1 MITTGVLHIFAS
13 MKHISILI
21 PHKAILGSIE
31 GPRQLLTQINHF
43 ANSRRQPALF
53 KVEFVGLKK
62 ETPISGGLYTIH
74 SDHLIDE
81 VKRTD
86 LIIIPAVDGDLSEAM
101 EANKEFIPFINHH
114 YKNGAEVA
122 SLCLGAFILA
132 STGLLDGKKCATHW
146 MAANEFRKFFPDVTL
161 ITDKIITDERG
172 IYTSGGAYSYLNL
185 ILYLIEKYVGREM
198 AILCA
203 KVFAIEIERTSQS
216 SFIMFSGQKDH
227 EDASIRQA
235 QEFIEQ
241 NFQEKITVDQ
251 IADQLS
257 IGRRNLERRFKKAT
271 SNTVVEYIQRV
282 KVEAVKK
289 SLETD
294 RKTINELM
302 YQVGYNDTKSFR
314 TIFKKITGLSPVEY
328 KNKYSREAVS

>member
-1 MITTGVLHIFAS
+1 

-21 PHKAILGSIE
+21 PKGAILGSIE

-53 KVEFVGLKK
+53 KIQLVGLTR
-62 ETPISGGLYTIH
+62 ETPITGGLYTIH
-74 SDHLIDE
+74 SDLLLDE
-81 VKRTD
+81 VKKTD
-86 LIIIPAVDGDLSEAM
+86 LIIIPAVDGDLKTAM
-101 EANKEFIPFINHH
+101 EANADFIPFINRH

-132 STGLLDGKKCATHW
+132 GTGLLDGKKCATHW
-146 MAANEFRKFFPDVTL
+146 LATNEFRKFFPKVQL
-161 ITDKIITDERG
+161 ITEKIITDERG

-185 ILYLIEKYVGREM
+185 ILYLIEKYAGREL

-203 KVFAIEIERTSQS
+203 KVFAIEIERSSQS
-216 SFIMFSGQKDH
+216 PFIMFSGQKDH
-227 EDASIRQA
+227 EDESVKKA
-235 QEFIEQ
+235 QDFIEQ

-251 IADQLS
+251 IADQLA

-282 KVEAVKK
+282 KMEAVKK

-302 YQVGYNDTKSFR
+302 YEVGYSDTKAFR
-314 TIFKKITGLSPVEY
+314 TVFRKVTGLSPIEY
-328 KNKYSREAVS
+328 KNKYSREAAMS

>member
-1 MITTGVLHIFAS
+1 
-13 MKHISILI
+13 MKHITILI
-21 PHKAILGSIE
+21 PQKAILGSIE
-31 GPRQLLTQINHF
+31 GPRQLLTQVNHF
-43 ANSRRQPALF
+43 ANARRLPALF
-53 KVEFVGLKK
+53 NVQLVGLTK

-74 SDHLIDE
+74 SDALLQD
-81 VKRTD
+81 VQKTD
-86 LIIIPAVDGDLSEAM
+86 LIIIPAVDGDLNQAIE
-101 EANKEFIPFINHH
+101 NNREFIPFIAKQ
-114 YKNGAEVA
+114 YKQGAEVA

-146 MAANEFRKFFPDVTL
+146 MAANEFRKLFPEVNL
-161 ITDKIITDERG
+161 IADKIITDERG

-198 AILCA
+198 SILCA
-203 KVFAIEIERTSQS
+203 KVFAIEFERSSQS
-216 SFIMFSGQKDH
+216 PFIMFTGQKDH
-227 EDASIRQA
+227 EDESIKDA
-235 QEFIEQ
+235 QVFIEN

-251 IADQLS
+251 LAEKLS

-282 KVEAVKK
+282 RIEAVKK

-302 YQVGYNDTKSFR
+302 YEVGYSDNKAFR
-314 TIFKKITGLSPVEY
+314 TIFRKITGLSPIEY
-328 KNKYSREAVS
+328 RNKYSQEGIAI